1 MYERRKE
8 TYFMRKCMAQS
19 LRLNIPDRDFTIG
32 RTRCCK
38 WQSMIGKAICEQEEK
53 KTDIDRY
60 GILTHRRNR
69 RFQWNHCGS
78 PRTIRFVR

>member
-32 RTRCCK
+32 RTRYCK

-53 KTDIDRY
+53 KNRY
-60 GILTHRRNR
+60 
-69 RFQWNHCGS
+69 
-78 PRTIRFVR
+78 